1 MASLVNRTKV
11 STLGARRLNHHANIY
26 HCDRYSRLGMLP
38 PTQSRTNLGHISL
51 SSYYTKQFSLP
62 HHAHHIQPYPSSRW
76 TGETL
81 LVELSPIPAHPAHI
95 PWKFPDRQITSLTTQ
110 PSNSPLPVNPPPT
123 DLHTGSRRDSPP
135 ISTVRQRTLVS
146 LFQHSQPLPFCK
158 SQLTS
163 PLHTS

>member
-1 MASLVNRTKV
+1 M
-11 STLGARRLNHHANIY
+11 Y
-26 HCDRYSRLGMLP
+26 P

-81 LVELSPIPAHPAHI
+81 LVELPPIPAHPAPI
-95 PWKFPDRQITSLTTQ
+95 PWRFSDRQITSLTIQ
-110 PSNSPLPVNPPPT
+110 ASNSPLPVNPPPT
-123 DLHTGSRRDSPP
+123 DLHTGSTRDSLP
-135 ISTVRQRTLVS
+135 ISTVRQHTTVS
-146 LFQHSQPLPFCK
+146 LFPHSQHLPFCN

-163 PLHTS
+163 LLHTS